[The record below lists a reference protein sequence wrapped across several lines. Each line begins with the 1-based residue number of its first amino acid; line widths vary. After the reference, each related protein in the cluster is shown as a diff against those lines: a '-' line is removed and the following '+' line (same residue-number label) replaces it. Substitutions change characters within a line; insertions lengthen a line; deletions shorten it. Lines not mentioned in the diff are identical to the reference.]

1 MAAPQLRLVP
11 PKKKD
16 LPDRQWPESAGPLL
30 DGQHGSY
37 LITAEESGAGVTS
50 LIRDAAR
57 ARLLAGTDPD
67 RLLIVTHS
75 KRSAL
80 AFEEALWDDLVAS
93 RSDEE
98 NAAPYV
104 AESKLAQSV
113 HSLAFSI
120 VHYAAIANNVSA
132 PRLMTGA
139 EQDAVI
145 RELLKGNQEAGGEYW
160 PAERV
165 EALDYVGFA
174 RGLRDFLLRA
184 GERGKSAADVK
195 KLGEQENK
203 PLWVAAGAFLEEYT
217 AVMNLQ
223 QMHHLNASELLITA
237 VRALE
242 DNPALL
248 EKMRNRYDFLAVDN
262 AQHLDPLSQ
271 KLVEMIGEHT
281 PIFVVGGNTNGLVY
295 SFRGANTDLVED
307 KSGKTVITL
316 EQSFRRPSDK
326 RIIYTHTAGDN
337 FSVIAREL
345 REVHL
350 IRDIPWEDMV
360 VITRSLSQIPA
371 LQRALATADVP
382 VHIDSTDV
390 VLVEQSIVQA
400 MLQAVDIVM
409 GNGTEED
416 IIELATGPIGG
427 ADPITLRRIQREIGE
442 LGPVV
447 RGAAGVAEDAR
458 LGEQAESVLT
468 HLSAVIQTG
477 REAVER
483 GDSLELILWSIW
495 EATGLSTSK
504 MYTALRGGPAAA
516 QANRDL
522 NAMMELFDV
531 AGDYVERVKQPS
543 LEGFIEHL
551 TSQDLPTGVRERQ
564 VVAPKAVALLTAHG
578 AIDDEWNTV
587 ILAGADDDSWP
598 SLGLTG
604 TIFDQEELVDLIDEN
619 VDPDAYIDRLRER
632 LHEEQRLFS
641 LVTSRATDTLV
652 ITAINPAEED
662 SPLPQ
667 PSRFVRKLEE
677 DETFSVSTV
686 VETDELAVKSSR
698 PFIAELRRAL
708 TSADSSDEEKEE
720 AADLLAMLADA
731 GFSEADPTNWWGL
744 AGPTD
749 AQPLREPGQPA
760 TLSPSQVESG
770 LQCPLKMVLNSV
782 TPTESSSA
790 LREGNLLHALAEA
803 SVTLQQDEET
813 WKEAEQLV
821 LDAYLSSRTVPPWKE
836 KADEEEFV
844 EVMNATVSKMTNLA
858 GDLVGVEIPMDVTV
872 GQLDD
877 GSPIRI
883 KGRLDRVHRDS
894 EGRMKVYDLKTG
906 RSAPTYQE
914 AESHPQMA
922 VYQLGINHSRIQEN
936 PLEFVTDDGSGGALQ
951 SGGAELVYPRSTKK
965 PSQKP
970 LTEDN
975 ARILMDNLR
984 QLVHHTSGSTVPA
997 LPNKHCGSCAYRII
1011 CPITEEGRSINEV
1024 HS

>member
-1 MAAPQLRLVP
+1 MAAPQLKLAP
-11 PKKKD
+11 PRKHEAPHRHW
-16 LPDRQWPESAGPLL
+16 PDEAQPLL
-30 DGQHGSY
+30 NGEKGAY
-37 LITAEESGAGVTS
+37 LTTADESGAGVTS

-57 ARLLAGTDPD
+57 ARLRAGLDPD
-67 RLLIVTHS
+67 RLLIITHS

-80 AFEEALWDDLVAS
+80 AFEEALWEDLVAS
-93 RSDEE
+93 AEE
-98 NAAPYV
+98 AEEDTPYV
-104 AESKLAQSV
+104 AESKRAQSI

-120 VHYAAIANNVSA
+120 VHYAAMLNNEPM

-145 RELLKGNQEAGGEYW
+145 RELLKGNQEAGGDYW
-160 PAERV
+160 PQERV

-184 GERGKSAADVK
+184 GERGKNAADLQR
-195 KLGEQENK
+195 LGEAENK
-203 PLWVAAGAFLEEYT
+203 PLWVAAGKFLDEYT

-242 DNPALL
+242 NNPDLL
-248 EKMRNRYDFLAVDN
+248 EKMQEKYDFLAVDN

-271 KLVEMIGEHT
+271 RLVEMLGERT

-295 SFRGANTDLVED
+295 SFRGANADLVE
-307 KSGKTVITL
+307 KTTSKTVIAL
-316 EQSFRRPSDK
+316 QHSFRQPKNK
-326 RIIYTHTAGDN
+326 RIIYTHTAADN
-337 FSVIAREL
+337 FSVVAREL
-345 REVHL
+345 REAHL
-350 IRDIPWEDMV
+350 LRGVAWEDMV

-390 VLVEQSIVQA
+390 VLVEQPIVQA

-416 IIELATGPIGG
+416 ILELATGPIGG

-442 LGPVV
+442 LGSVV
-447 RGAAGVAEDAR
+447 RGTTSIPEDAR
-458 LGEQAESVLT
+458 LGEQAESVLD
-468 HLSAVIQTG
+468 HLQGVIQAGTD
-477 REAVER
+477 AVER
-483 GDSLELILWSIW
+483 GESLELVLWAVW
-495 EATGLSTSK
+495 DATGLSTSK
-504 MYTALRGGPAAA
+504 MYTALRGGPVAA

-522 NAMMELFDV
+522 NSMMELFDV
-531 AGDYVERVKQPS
+531 AGDFVERVKQPS

-551 TSQDLPTGVRERQ
+551 TTQDLPTSVRERQ

-604 TIFDQEELVDLIDEN
+604 TIFDQEELVDLLDEN
-619 VDPDAYIDRLRER
+619 VDPETYIDRLRER
-632 LHEEQRLFS
+632 LHEEERLFS
-641 LVTSRATDTLV
+641 LVTSRATDTLIV
-652 ITAINPAEED
+652 TAVNPAEED

-667 PSRFVRKLEE
+667 PSRFVTKLEK
-677 DETFSVSTV
+677 DKSFTV
-686 VETDELAVKSSR
+686 TTVEETDDLAVMSSR
-698 PFIAELRRAL
+698 PFIAELRRAVVSPE
-708 TSADSSDEEKEE
+708 TSDEEKEQ
-720 AADLLAMLADA
+720 AARILAGLATA
-731 GFSEADPTNWWGL
+731 GFSEANPTNWWGL
-744 AGPTD
+744 AAPTD
-749 AQPLREPGQPA
+749 RQPLRAPGEPA
-760 TLSPSQVESG
+760 TLSPSQVDSG

-782 TPTESSSA
+782 TPTESSPA

-803 SVTLQQDEET
+803 SVHLADDDES
-813 WKEAEQLV
+813 WEAAKQLV
-821 LDAYLSSRTVPPWKE
+821 KNAYLSSRTVPPWKE
-836 KADEEEFV
+836 QADEDEFV
-844 EVMNATVSKMTNLA
+844 EVMENTVKKMSDLA
-858 GDLVGVEIPMDVTV
+858 GELVGVEIPMRVTV
-872 GQLDD
+872 GQMPDQT
-877 GSPIRI
+877 PIEI

-906 RSAPTYQE
+906 KSAPTYQE

-922 VYQLGINHSRIQEN
+922 VYQLGINHAALQEK
-936 PLEFVTDDGSGGALQ
+936 PLQFVTDDGSGGGLH

-965 PSQKP
+965 LGQKP
-970 LTEDN
+970 LSEEN
-975 ARILMDNLR
+975 ATTLLEYLR
-984 QLVHHTSGSTVPA
+984 QLVEKTSGATVPA